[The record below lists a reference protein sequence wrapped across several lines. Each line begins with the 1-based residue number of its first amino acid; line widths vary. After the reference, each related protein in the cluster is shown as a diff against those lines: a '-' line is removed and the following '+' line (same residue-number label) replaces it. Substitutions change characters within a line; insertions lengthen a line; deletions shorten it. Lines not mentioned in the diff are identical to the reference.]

1 MFLHLSFSLTAWEGL
16 EISHLPPICS
26 CPEIK
31 TPSGSE
37 DVFVRVL
44 KCKVLKPTSVNF
56 IRDGIIE
63 RILVPHRIHKRAG
76 EQAQKHPNQEKPR
89 PLRTSHMTKGW
100 IVWNVNYISIT
111 LFFFLNTQNV
121 VCGLAT
127 WATSA
132 GTAESF
138 SSFPPDQLS
147 ENLHFNKILRSSVC
161 ILKFEKDSYRPRK
174 VDFCRTLWT
183 SSIFSTLLCGEFPT
197 LSTASKRWNSETGLP
212 SLPCNLGIHLGSL
225 GSFD

>member
-1 MFLHLSFSLTAWEGL
+1 MECELYF
-16 EISHLPPICS
+16 
-26 CPEIK
+26 
-31 TPSGSE
+31 
-37 DVFVRVL
+37 
-44 KCKVLKPTSVNF
+44 N
-56 IRDGIIE
+56 
-63 RILVPHRIHKRAG
+63 
-76 EQAQKHPNQEKPR
+76 
-89 PLRTSHMTKGW
+89 
-100 IVWNVNYISIT
+100 NV
-111 LFFFLNTQNV
+111 FFLNTQNV

-161 ILKFEKDSYRPRK
+161 ILKFEKDFYRPRK
-174 VDFCRTLWT
+174 VDFCCTLWT

-212 SLPCNLGIHLGSL
+212 SLPCNLGIHHL
-225 GSFD
+225 GSFDQAEPLVQRHIAEEAGTVWNTCLTR